1 MSVRRTWTAEKLRPV
16 AQRGR
21 HRPQVGRQPGSR
33 VQPGRPDD
41 RQPGPLTRGE
51 RIPAPIVRHNSLMIE
66 YRATFDADVTFANG
80 GGLQARGFRLD
91 IPGRTIG
98 EGELAALF
106 VRHLGLLMVGEARVS
121 NVEVVAEPHKG
132 SRGGPS
138 ADPVGGAS
146 TRLVELNHIIVAGLR
161 TFPGLP
167 GPEITPHLTREESRS
182 RYAPGT
188 EFAIDRITMV
198 GNTGTYVDSPF
209 HRYDDG
215 ADLADLP
222 LDAVAN
228 LPIVVVR
235 VTGAA
240 ERGVGPLA
248 FAPFDVAGAA
258 VLVHTGWDRH
268 FGTDAYGVDAPFVTR
283 EAAEHL
289 IAAGARLVGI
299 DSVNI
304 DEMPGGG
311 ERPCHSLL
319 LGARI
324 PVLEHL
330 TGLDQV
336 PVTGA
341 VLHAAPLRIRQFGT
355 IPVRA
360 YAAVPATD

>member
-1 MSVRRTWTAEKLRPV
+1 MFSRSHRSGQTS
-16 AQRGR
+16 GR
-21 HRPQVGRQPGSR
+21 HGWGLSGNRRRLARARR
-33 VQPGRPDD
+33 VP
-41 RQPGPLTRGE
+41 T
-51 RIPAPIVRHNSLMIE
+51 AIVRHNSVMIE

-91 IPGRTIG
+91 IPGQTIG
-98 EGELAALF
+98 DGELAALF
-106 VRHLGLLMVGEARVS
+106 VRHLGLLMVGEAQVR
-121 NVEVVAEPHKG
+121 NVEIVAEPHRG

-138 ADPVGGAS
+138 TAAGGAS
-146 TRLVELNHIIVAGLR
+146 TRLVELNHVIVEGLR

-167 GPEITPHLTREESRS
+167 GPEITPHLTREESRA

-209 HRYDDG
+209 HRYDNG
-215 ADLADLP
+215 ADLADVP

-240 ERGVGPLA
+240 ERGVSPLA

-268 FGTDAYGVDAPFVTR
+268 FGTDAYGVDAPFVTSA
-283 EAAEHL
+283 AAEHL

-311 ERPCHSLL
+311 ERPCHTLL
-319 LGARI
+319 LGAGI

-330 TGLDQV
+330 TGLDQL

-341 VLHAAPLRIRQFGT
+341 VLHAAPLRIRNFGT
-355 IPVRA
+355 IAVRA
-360 YAAVPATD
+360 YAAVPATE